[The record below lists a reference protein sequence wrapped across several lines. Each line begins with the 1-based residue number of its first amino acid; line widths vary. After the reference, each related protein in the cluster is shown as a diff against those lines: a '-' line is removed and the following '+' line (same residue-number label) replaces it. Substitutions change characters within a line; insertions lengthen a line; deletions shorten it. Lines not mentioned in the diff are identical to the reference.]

1 LFTGV
6 NPMKADAL
14 NINSTTC
21 KPSKGIENA
30 WIAFTIDWGE
40 RLLLV
45 ALYVMLTHRIIVN
58 YMEQGSLPNL
68 LFVFSEGIAVFLIL
82 IRRPSD
88 DVSRHPGD
96 WVLAFGGTTLAMLVC
111 PNADGAL
118 LPPAMASGIMFT
130 GMLIQIAAKLILGRS
145 WGLVAANRGIKITGP
160 YRFVR
165 HPVYAGYLLTHIAFL
180 LMNPTMWNM
189 LIYMM
194 CYVFQISRLL
204 AEERLLCK
212 DASYAEYMTTVRYR
226 LIPGV
231 F

>member
-1 LFTGV
+1 
-6 NPMKADAL
+6 MKADTL
-14 NINSTTC
+14 NIASTTYGPN
-21 KPSKGIENA
+21 KKIENT
-30 WIAFTIDWGE
+30 WRAFAMDWAE

-45 ALYVMLTHRIIVN
+45 ALYVLLTHRIIVN
-58 YMEQGSLPNL
+58 YMEYGSTPNL
-68 LFVFSEGIAVFLIL
+68 LFVCSEGIAVFLIL

-111 PNADGAL
+111 PNMNGAL
-118 LPPAMASGIMFT
+118 LPPLMASGIMVT
-130 GMLIQIAAKLILGRS
+130 GMLIQIGAKLILGRS
-145 WGLVAANRGIKITGP
+145 WGLVAANRGVKITGP

-180 LMNPTMWNM
+180 LMNPTTWN
-189 LIYMM
+189 LTIYVL
-194 CYVFQISRLL
+194 CYIFQISRLL
-204 AEERLLCK
+204 AEERLLRK
-212 DASYAEYMTTVRYR
+212 DPSYAQYMTVVRCR